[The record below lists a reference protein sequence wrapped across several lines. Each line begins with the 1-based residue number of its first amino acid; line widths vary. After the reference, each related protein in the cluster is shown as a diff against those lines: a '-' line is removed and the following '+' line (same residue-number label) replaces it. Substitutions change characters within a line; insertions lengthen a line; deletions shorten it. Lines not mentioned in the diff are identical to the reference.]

1 MLTVNDILQG
11 KSINTIFSIEPGNT
25 VYEALKIMGEK
36 NIGALVVMEG
46 DELKGI
52 LSERDYARKVALK
65 DRKSKETLVSEIMTE
80 KVITVSPTDS
90 VEFCMTTMSDKKI
103 RHLPVTE
110 NGKVAGIISIGD
122 VVTAIINTQ
131 QETINHLQ
139 NYISQ

>member
-1 MLTVNDILQG
+1 
-11 KSINTIFSIEPGNT
+11 
-25 VYEALKIMGEK
+25 MGEK
-36 NIGALVVMEG
+36 NIGALIVMEG

-52 LSERDYARKVALK
+52 LSERDYARKIALK

-110 NGKVAGIISIGD
+110 NGKVAGIISISD
-122 VVTAIINTQ
+122 VVSAIIHMQ